1 MNRNTLKIAL
11 GIATVFFLIVAI
23 VLFVL
28 GLTLDISTLPRVILI
43 IVSLLAFVLGVELGY
58 FVYLLI
64 DKNPNYFLYNTQTK
78 RNMSVQKLTFQH
90 INSRMNR
97 YLSGYATSEGR
108 IWNDR
113 VFDDPYLEMEDE
125 FRPLVA
131 YKLLFGLAEKD
142 AEAGWKCLE
151 NSSDDTVAF
160 ICKGLRANGD
170 GEFAT
175 AIENVMSQKP
185 VNIKVIRDYLIRN
198 RKYMQNKM
206 FKYVID
212 NIDKFQ

>member
-1 MNRNTLKIAL
+1 
-11 GIATVFFLIVAI
+11 
-23 VLFVL
+23 
-28 GLTLDISTLPRVILI
+28 
-43 IVSLLAFVLGVELGY
+43 
-58 FVYLLI
+58 
-64 DKNPNYFLYNTQTK
+64 
-78 RNMSVQKLTFQH
+78 
-90 INSRMNR
+90 MNR

>member
-11 GIATVFFLIVAI
+11 GVATVFFLIVAI

-28 GLTLDISTLPRVILI
+28 GLTLDISTLPKVILI
-43 IVSLLAFVLGVELGY
+43 IVSILALALGVELGY

-64 DKNPNYFLYNTQTK
+64 DKNPNYFLYNPQTK
-78 RNMSVQKLTFQH
+78 RNISVQKLTFQNV
-90 INSRMNR
+90 NSRMNR
-97 YLSGYATSEGR
+97 FLSGYAASEGK

-131 YKLLFGLAEKD
+131 YKLLFGLADKD

-151 NSSDDTVAF
+151 NASDDTIAF
-160 ICKGLRANGD
+160 ICKGLRANND
-170 GEFAT
+170 NEFAT
-175 AIENVMSQKP
+175 AIENVMAQKP
-185 VNIKVIRDYLIRN
+185 VNIKVIRDYLVRN

-206 FKYVID
+206 FKYVLE